1 MANVQKFNRSNMGH
15 MLRHYA
21 RQPGENVKRNN
32 ERIDPDQTHLNYNLA
47 AELQPLPQKDF
58 INKRLSEI
66 KHLDYHQCLSVV
78 RGCSDN
84 PTIDQGNSVMKYP
97 FVNSIT

>member
-1 MANVQKFNRSNMGH
+1 MAHAQKFNRSNMGH

-47 AELQPLPQKDF
+47 AELQPL
-58 INKRLSEI
+58 RLCERIS
-66 KHLDYHQCLSVV
+66 
-78 RGCSDN
+78 
-84 PTIDQGNSVMKYP
+84 
-97 FVNSIT
+97 VNSPTVIKS